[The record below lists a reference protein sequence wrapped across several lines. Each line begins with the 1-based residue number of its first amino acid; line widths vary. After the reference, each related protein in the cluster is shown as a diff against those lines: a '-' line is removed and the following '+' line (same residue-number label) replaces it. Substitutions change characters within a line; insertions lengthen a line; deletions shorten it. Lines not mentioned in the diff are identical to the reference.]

1 MSRSQEGQVRPPSA
15 DPLVRLVHA
24 QRGHMSVRQRAEG
37 ADVLVSRLK
46 SARPYRWSLR
56 PALAVVAAIAIVLA
70 GIGIGRYEAR
80 ALSFAVA
87 GGHVARDGVI
97 EADPGVAAIL
107 HFSDGSDVAFAPG
120 AHVSL
125 RRVDGQG
132 ASLALAAGTAYV
144 DIAHRPLAR
153 WSFEAGPFVI
163 AVTGTAF
170 RLGWNATQ
178 EELEVKMDRGSVEV
192 RGPLL
197 DGPIALRSGQ
207 HLFVRVRQRETV
219 IRDNDDGA
227 PLEIPPE
234 GAMPSAQH
242 VDAAPPA
249 IAASGA
255 VSPTVRARTNSAS
268 DVDWQGLL
276 AGGDFETIVR
286 QAQRRGLEESMA
298 SVASSDLAALADAA
312 RYSRHDDIAR
322 WALVVQR
329 HRFPGSPA
337 ARDAAFLLGRLEE
350 TVRNSGAAVDWYAR
364 YMQEDPNGT
373 YASEALGRKM
383 ILVQQISGASEARA
397 AAAEYLSHFPDGPY
411 RARAQAFTRTP

>member
-1 MSRSQEGQVRPPSA
+1 
-15 DPLVRLVHA
+15 
-24 QRGHMSVRQRAEG
+24 
-37 ADVLVSRLK
+37 
-46 SARPYRWSLR
+46 
-56 PALAVVAAIAIVLA
+56 VVAAVAIVLV
-70 GIGIGRYEAR
+70 GIGIDRHEAR

-87 GGHVARDGVI
+87 GGHVARDGII
-97 EADPGVAAIL
+97 EADPGVAASL

-120 AHVSL
+120 AHVAL

-132 ASLALAAGTAYV
+132 ASLALTAGTAYV

-178 EELEVKMDRGSVEV
+178 EELEVRMDRGSVEV
-192 RGPLL
+192 RGPLS

-219 IRDNDDGA
+219 IRDNDETA

-242 VDAAPPA
+242 VDAPPPS

-255 VSPTVRARTNSAS
+255 VPPTVRARTHSAS

-276 AGGDFETIVR
+276 AGGDFETIIR

-298 SVASSDLAALADAA
+298 GVASSDLAALADAA

-322 WALVVQR
+322 RALVVQR

-350 TVRNSGAAVDWYAR
+350 TVRNSSAAVDWYAR

-383 ILVQQISGASEARA
+383 ILVQQISGATEARA

-411 RARAQAFTRTP
+411 RARAQALTRAP